1 MSYINIVAL
10 TTLVG
15 FAMMFYML
23 KQNRLMEEAGVFI
36 KEDNAYFSRIKNN
49 YRLVFIFLLVVAF
62 VSRFMCA
69 IHYDEHTDIGCFK
82 YWADRMASVGPS
94 GFYSDEVF
102 ADYPPGY
109 MYILAIVGHIK
120 NFLGMEYDGTAF
132 LALIKVPAIIF
143 DICLGLLIYFAAKK
157 KWSEK
162 ASLILMSLYLF
173 NPIVYL
179 NSSVWG
185 QVDSVF
191 TFCVV
196 LMCLLVYFN
205 KMHLAYFVYGI
216 GVLIKPQMFLFT
228 PVLLFA
234 LLEEIFVDNTDNG
247 IKIKF
252 QAKKFLYQMKF
263 CIPAIIM
270 TFLIAAPFGIVTVIK
285 LYTETMSSYAYAT
298 VNAYNIWAMFGLNWA
313 PQTDTVFM
321 LTYSQW
327 GTLFILCIVMGAILI
342 WIANI
347 ADRTRYIIMGA
358 FICAGM
364 FTLSVRMHER
374 YIYPAVILLLVLFI
388 YTRKVNC
395 FVLYTLYT
403 IAHFYNGA
411 HVLFFYDPYNFDAKA
426 SPIILISIFQVILY
440 VFFLIYTVKNYISK
454 ENTDRAL
461 DDFSN
466 GEEIIMLTEN
476 EKNPPTIRPSKK
488 FAKMTK
494 KDYIIMLSI
503 TLVYSIIALFN
514 LGDRQAPE
522 SSYSSTTMK
531 DEIIIE
537 LPADA
542 RPDRL
547 VFYNGNYEGRNLNL
561 DLGTENTD
569 EWVYSTNFEVDE
581 VFCWNSFDICVDDNV
596 DESLPIKYIRLT
608 LNDSKTELL
617 EFGIYDTEGKI
628 LQPINMDNKV
638 AALFDEQELIPKD
651 FTYRNSTYFDEIY
664 HARTAYEYTQ
674 GLYSYENTH
683 PPLGKAFIALGMT
696 IFGVNPFGWRIAGT
710 IFGILMVPLMY
721 LFGKKIFGK
730 TEFATITCLLMSFD
744 FMHFAQTRIATIDVF
759 VVLFIILMY
768 YFMYK
773 YYCTSFYDTKF
784 WKTLIPLGLSG
795 IMMGLGCASKWTG
808 CYAGLGLGVIFF
820 YTMFVRFKEYR
831 YAKKNINGQ
840 TAGIS
845 HKYIADNFVK
855 YFWKTIGF
863 CMVFFVIVP
872 ATIYTLSYIPF
883 VGCNESPTDLVG
895 RMLYNQEQMFSYHKD
910 CIFEHPYSSRWFE
923 WPFMFRPIWYYSGD
937 VTETVAEGI
946 SSFGNPLVWW
956 FGIPAF
962 FYIAYIAYKKRDK
975 LSIFLTIGYLA
986 QLLPWTLVERTTFIY
1001 HYFPCVPFV
1010 VIMIVYCLYLWA
1022 YKGGTRQKPIKGR
1035 MKAVWIYTISVVIL
1049 FAMFYP
1055 VLSGAPV
1062 EEEYVYNFLRWLDG
1076 WVLIR

>member
-10 TTLVG
+10 TTLAG
-15 FAMMFYML
+15 FAMMFYMI
-23 KQNRLMEEAGVFI
+23 KHNRLMEEAGFVPNCGS
-36 KEDNAYFSRIKNN
+36 EYALRIKNN
-49 YRLVFIFLLVVAF
+49 YRLVFAFLIIVAF

-82 YWADRMASVGPS
+82 YWAERMATVGPS
-94 GFYSDEVF
+94 NFYSEDVF

-109 MYILAIVGHIK
+109 MYILAIVGYIK
-120 NFLGMEYDGTAF
+120 KFLGLEYDSSTY
-132 LALIKVPAIIF
+132 LALIKLPAMIF
-143 DICLGLLIYFAAKK
+143 DILLGILMYRAARK

-162 ASLILMSLYLF
+162 TSLVIMSLYLF

-196 LMCLLVYFN
+196 LMCLLVYEN
-205 KMHLAYFVYGI
+205 KMHLAYFAYGI

-228 PVLLFA
+228 PILLFA
-234 LLEEIFVDNTDNG
+234 LLEEIFADKSLDN
-247 IKIKF
+247 IIIKF
-252 QAKKFLYQMKF
+252 SPKKFAYQMKY

-270 TFLIAAPFGIVTVIK
+270 TLLIAAPFGLDTVVKQYIN
-285 LYTETMSSYAYAT
+285 TMGSYGYAS
-298 VNAYNIWAMFGLNWA
+298 VNAYNIWSMFGLNWA
-313 PQTDTVFM
+313 PQTDTLFV

-327 GTLFILCIVMGAILI
+327 GTLFILCIIMGAILI
-342 WIANI
+342 WISNI
-347 ADRTRYIIMGA
+347 NDRTRYIIMGA

-374 YIYPAVILLLVLFI
+374 YIYPAVILLLILFI

-403 IAHFYNGA
+403 IAHFYNVA
-411 HVLFFYDPYNFDAKA
+411 HVLFLYDPYNFDAKA
-426 SPIILISIFQVILY
+426 SAIILISIFQVILF
-440 VFFLIYTVKNYISK
+440 VILLIYTIKNYIAK
-454 ENTDRAL
+454 ENRDIAL
-461 DDFSN
+461 DDFSE
-466 GEEIIMLTEN
+466 GEEILMLTEK

-488 FAKMTK
+488 FEKMTK
-494 KDYIIMLSI
+494 KDYIIMLVI
-503 TLVYSIIALFN
+503 TLVYSVIALYN

-522 SSYSSTTMK
+522 NGYSSTTAQ
-531 DEIIIE
+531 DTILIE
-537 LPADA
+537 LPANS
-542 RPDRL
+542 RPDKI
-547 VFYNGNYEGRNLNL
+547 VYYNGNYERRNITM
-561 DLGTENTD
+561 DLGVESG
-569 EWVYSTNFEVDE
+569 EWLYTTNFEIDE
-581 VFCWNSFDICVDDNV
+581 VFCWNSYDISIDDNV
-596 DESLPIKYIRLT
+596 DADTSIKYIKLT
-608 LNDSKTELL
+608 LNDSKTELF
-617 EFGIYDTEGKI
+617 EIGIYDSEGKY
-628 LQPINMDNKV
+628 LTPINMDEKV
-638 AALFDEQELIPKD
+638 AVLVDEHHLIPQD

-683 PPLGKAFIALGMT
+683 PPLGKAFIALGML

-710 IFGILMVPLMY
+710 IFGIIMVPLMY

-730 TEFATITCLLMSFD
+730 TEFAAITCILMSFD

-784 WKTLIPLGLSG
+784 SKTLIPLGLSG

-820 YTMFVRFKEYR
+820 YTMYVRFKEYL
-831 YAKKNINGQ
+831 YAKKNVDGE

-845 HKYIADNFVK
+845 HRFIKDNFVK
-855 YFWKTIGF
+855 YFWKTIAF
-863 CMVFFVIVP
+863 CMVFFVAIP

-895 RMLYNQEQMFSYHKD
+895 RMLYNQNQMFTYHKD

-937 VTETVAEGI
+937 VTQTVAEGI

-975 LSIFLTIGYLA
+975 LSIFLTISYLA

-1010 VIMIVYCLYLWA
+1010 IIMNVYCLYLWA
-1022 YKGGTRQKPIKGR
+1022 HKGGRKQTPVKNR
-1035 MKAVWIYTISVVIL
+1035 MKAVWVYTAAVVLL

-1062 EEEYVYNFLRWLDG
+1062 EESYVYTFLRWFDG